1 MASEIRVNKINS
13 STGVG
18 TITLSPTGVDISGI
32 TTVSTLK
39 VGTGVTASEDGDI
52 FFTGVCTATTFTG
65 AHSGSGANLTALP
78 AANLTGT
85 LPAISAANLTNVPA
99 ANITG
104 TLPAISAANLTN
116 VPAANITGTLPA
128 ITAANLTNIPAA
140 NIVGVCTAGLT
151 RTGGF
156 GGGKII
162 QFQYG
167 AADSGDHSSASSGG
181 EGADVSGLTT
191 SITLTSSSNKVLV
204 MVSCNP
210 YVGGS
215 GAARYALKLF
225 RDSTMVFEET
235 YANMRE
241 SDGTTKATRTS
252 YTYLDNPADT
262 SAHTYKVALKKESG
276 SNTVY
281 LFNEGANAHTIS
293 LYEVDVS

>member
-1 MASEIRVNKINS
+1 MAITISGTDGIVGAGFTVDNS
-13 STGVG
+13 GVSVTAGVG
-18 TITLSPTGVDISGI
+18 TFSSVR
-32 TTVSTLK
+32 
-39 VGTGVTASEDGDI
+39 GTHHGD
-52 FFTGVCTATTFTG
+52 
-65 AHSGSGANLTALP
+65 GANLTSLP
-78 AANLTGT
+78 AAQLTG
-85 LPAISAANLTNVPA
+85 S
-99 ANITG
+99 
-104 TLPAISAANLTN
+104 
-116 VPAANITGTLPA
+116 LPA

-140 NIVGVCTAGLT
+140 NIVGVATAGLT
-151 RTGGF
+151 KTGGF

-167 AADSGDHSSASSGG
+167 AADSGDHSSASSSGD
-181 EGADVSGLTT
+181 GADVSGMSA

-235 YANMRE
+235 YANFRE
-241 SDGTTKATRTS
+241 SDGTCKATRTS

>member
-1 MASEIRVNKINS
+1 MGSEIRVNKINS

-52 FFTGVCTATTFTG
+52 FFTGVCTATTFAG
-65 AHSGSGANLTALP
+65 SHSGSGANLTSLP
-78 AANLTGT
+78 AAQLSGT
-85 LPAISAANLTNVPA
+85 LPALSAANLTNVPA

-167 AADSGDHSSASSGG
+167 AADSGDHSSASASG

-225 RDSTMVFEET
+225 RDSTMIFEDT

>member
-52 FFTGVCTATTFTG
+52 FFTGVCTATTFAG
-65 AHSGSGANLTALP
+65 SHSGSGANLTSLP
-78 AANLTGT
+78 AAQLSGT
-85 LPAISAANLTNVPA
+85 LPALSAANLTNVPA

-140 NIVGVCTAGLT
+140 NIVAVCTAGLT

-167 AADSGDHSSASSGG
+167 AADSGDHSSASASG

>member
-1 MASEIRVNKINS
+1 MAITISGTDGIVGAGFTVDNS
-13 STGVG
+13 GVSVTAGVG
-18 TITLSPTGVDISGI
+18 TFSSVR
-32 TTVSTLK
+32 
-39 VGTGVTASEDGDI
+39 GTHHGD
-52 FFTGVCTATTFTG
+52 
-65 AHSGSGANLTALP
+65 GANLTSLP
-78 AANLTGT
+78 AAQL
-85 LPAISAANLTNVPA
+85 
-99 ANITG
+99 
-104 TLPAISAANLTN
+104 
-116 VPAANITGTLPA
+116 TGTLPA

-167 AADSGDHSSASSGG
+167 AADSGDHSSASASG

-225 RDSTMVFEET
+225 RDSTMIFEDT

>member
-167 AADSGDHSSASSGG
+167 AADSGDHSSASASG

-215 GAARYALKLF
+215 GAARYALKIF

>member
-167 AADSGDHSSASSGG
+167 AADSGDHSSASASG

-225 RDSTMVFEET
+225 RDSTMIFEDT

>member
-52 FFTGVCTATTFTG
+52 FFTGVCTATTFAG
-65 AHSGSGANLTALP
+65 AHSGSGANLTSLP
-78 AANLTGT
+78 AAQL
-85 LPAISAANLTNVPA
+85 S
-99 ANITG
+99 G

-140 NIVGVCTAGLT
+140 NIVGVATAGLT
-151 RTGGF
+151 KTGGF
-156 GGGKII
+156 GKFI
-162 QFQYG
+162 QFQY
-167 AADSGDHSSASSGG
+167 AHADSGDHSSANSGG
-181 EGADVSGLTT
+181 NGTDVPGMST

-204 MVSCNP
+204 FLSLNP
-210 YVGGS
+210 YLGGTS
-215 GAARYALKLF
+215 TVRYALKLF

-235 YANMRE
+235 YVAFRE
-241 SDGTTKATRTS
+241 NAPKAFRS
-252 YTYLDNPADT
+252 NVIYLDNPADT

-276 SNTVY
+276 SDTIY
-281 LFNEGANAHTIS
+281 LFNEGANAHTIT
-293 LYEVDVS
+293 LLEVDPS

>member
-167 AADSGDHSSASSGG
+167 AADSGDHSSASSSG

-225 RDSTMVFEET
+225 RDSTMIFEDT

>member
-18 TITLSPTGVDISGI
+18 TITLSPTGVDISGV

-52 FFTGVCTATTFTG
+52 FFTGICTATTFTG
-65 AHSGSGANLTALP
+65 SGANLTNLP
-78 AANLTGT
+78 AANLSGT

-167 AADSGDHSSASSGG
+167 AADSGDHSSASSSG

-215 GAARYALKLF
+215 GATRYALKIF

-235 YANMRE
+235 YANFRE

>member
-52 FFTGVCTATTFTG
+52 FFTGVCTATTFAG
-65 AHSGSGANLTALP
+65 SHSGSGANLTSLP
-78 AANLTGT
+78 AAQLSGT
-85 LPAISAANLTNVPA
+85 LPALSAANLTNVPA

-167 AADSGDHSSASSGG
+167 AADSGDHSSASASG

-262 SAHTYKVALKKESG
+262 SSHTYKVALKRESG
-276 SNTVY
+276 SNTIY
-281 LFNEGANAHTIS
+281 LFDEGANAHSIS

>member
-1 MASEIRVNKINS
+1 MAITISGTDGIVGAGFTVDNS
-13 STGVG
+13 GVSVTAGVG
-18 TITLSPTGVDISGI
+18 TFSSVR
-32 TTVSTLK
+32 
-39 VGTGVTASEDGDI
+39 GTHHGD
-52 FFTGVCTATTFTG
+52 
-65 AHSGSGANLTALP
+65 GANLTSLP
-78 AANLTGT
+78 AAQL
-85 LPAISAANLTNVPA
+85 
-99 ANITG
+99 
-104 TLPAISAANLTN
+104 
-116 VPAANITGTLPA
+116 TGTLPA

-167 AADSGDHSSASSGG
+167 AADSGNHSSADSSG
-181 EGADVSGLTT
+181 EGAEVSGLTT

-215 GAARYALKLF
+215 GAARYALKLY

-252 YTYLDNPADT
+252 YVYLDNPADT
-262 SAHTYKVALKKESG
+262 SAHTYKVNLKKESG

>member
-1 MASEIRVNKINS
+1 MASEIRVNKLNS
-13 STGVG
+13 QTGVG

-52 FFTGVCTATTFTG
+52 FFTGVCTATTFAG
-65 AHSGSGANLTALP
+65 SHSGSGANLTSLP
-78 AANLTGT
+78 AAQLSGT
-85 LPAISAANLTNVPA
+85 LPALSAANLTNVPA

-167 AADSGDHSSASSGG
+167 AADSGDHSSASASG

-225 RDSTMVFEET
+225 RDSTMIFEDT

>member
-52 FFTGVCTATTFTG
+52 FFTGVCTATTFAG
-65 AHSGSGANLTALP
+65 SHSGSGANLTSLP
-78 AANLTGT
+78 AAQLSGT
-85 LPAISAANLTNVPA
+85 LPAL
-99 ANITG
+99 
-104 TLPAISAANLTN
+104 SAANLTN

-225 RDSTMVFEET
+225 RDSTMIFEDT

>member
-1 MASEIRVNKINS
+1 MSKIRLHGSSSGYTEIAPVAASGNN
-13 STGVG
+13 TLTLPNDG
-18 TITLSPTGVDISGI
+18 TIISKDSYGAVGVTSI
-32 TTVSTLK
+32 T
-39 VGTGVTASEDGDI
+39 VGTGVTIGDGRI
-52 FFTGVCTATTFTG
+52 TCTTLHGSAT
-65 AHSGSGANLTALP
+65 SLT
-78 AANLTGT
+78 
-85 LPAISAANLTNVPA
+85 S
-99 ANITG
+99 
-104 TLPAISAANLTN
+104 
-116 VPAANITGTLPA
+116 
-128 ITAANLTNIPAA
+128 IPAA

-225 RDSTMVFEET
+225 RDSTMIFEDT

>member
-32 TTVSTLK
+32 TTVSILK

-167 AADSGDHSSASSGG
+167 AADSGDHSSASASG

-225 RDSTMVFEET
+225 RDSTMIFEDT

>member
-52 FFTGVCTATTFTG
+52 FFTGVCTATTFAG
-65 AHSGSGANLTALP
+65 SHSGSGANLTSLP
-78 AANLTGT
+78 AAQLSGT
-85 LPAISAANLTNVPA
+85 LPALSAANLTNVPA

-167 AADSGDHSSASSGG
+167 AADSGDHSSASASG

-225 RDSTMVFEET
+225 RDSTMIFEDT

>member
-1 MASEIRVNKINS
+1 MAVTISGTDGIVGAGFTVDNS
-13 STGVG
+13 GVSVTAGVG
-18 TITLSPTGVDISGI
+18 TFSSVR
-32 TTVSTLK
+32 
-39 VGTGVTASEDGDI
+39 GTHHGD
-52 FFTGVCTATTFTG
+52 
-65 AHSGSGANLTALP
+65 GANLTSLP
-78 AANLTGT
+78 AAQL
-85 LPAISAANLTNVPA
+85 
-99 ANITG
+99 
-104 TLPAISAANLTN
+104 
-116 VPAANITGTLPA
+116 TGTLPA

>member
-52 FFTGVCTATTFTG
+52 FFTGVCTATTFSG
-65 AHSGSGANLTALP
+65 AHSGSGANLTSLP

-85 LPAISAANLTNVPA
+85 LPAISAANLTN
-99 ANITG
+99 
-104 TLPAISAANLTN
+104 L
-116 VPAANITGTLPA
+116 PAANITGTLPA

-140 NIVGVCTAGLT
+140 NIVGVATAGLT
-151 RTGGF
+151 KTGGF
-156 GGGKII
+156 GKFI
-162 QFQYG
+162 QFQY
-167 AADSGDHSSASSGG
+167 AHADSGDFSTASASGN
-181 EGADVSGLTT
+181 GADVSGMST

-225 RDSTMVFEET
+225 RDSTMIFEDT